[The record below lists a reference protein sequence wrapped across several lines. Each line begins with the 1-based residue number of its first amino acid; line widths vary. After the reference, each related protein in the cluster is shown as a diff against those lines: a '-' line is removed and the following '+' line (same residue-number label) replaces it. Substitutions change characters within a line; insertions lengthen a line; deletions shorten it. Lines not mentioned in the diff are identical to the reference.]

1 MIKKINMSELKV
13 ELLKGL
19 KIVKENGCLLLVNN
33 KGNIEFWELIQFV
46 VFTRLIKYGIL
57 YLINKKGINMKKEL
71 FLNIIRFVNLINGLN
86 ELGYYDLDI
95 ENIIDLDNDEVDID
109 WLNNKNEVEIYLND
123 LDIFDDEKVKKLFNN
138 IYE

>member
-1 MIKKINMSELKV
+1 
-13 ELLKGL
+13 
-19 KIVKENGCLLLVNN
+19 
-33 KGNIEFWELIQFV
+33 
-46 VFTRLIKYGIL
+46 
-57 YLINKKGINMKKEL
+57 MKKEL

-95 ENIIDLDNDEVDID
+95 ENIIDLDNDEVDIK